1 MLRQYDRN
9 AASATYNKV
18 GKIFT
23 VDKEC
28 TPFYEILKLAA
39 HPTNRSIIVTVAVAR
54 NVIE

>member
-1 MLRQYDRN
+1 MFRQYDRN
-9 AASATYNKV
+9 AASTTFNKV

-39 HPTNRSIIVTVAVAR
+39 LHTGLVTVAVAR

>member
-9 AASATYNKV
+9 AASTTFNKV

-28 TPFYEILKLAA
+28 TPFYEIVKLAA
-39 HPTNRSIIVTVAVAR
+39 LPTNTGLVTVAVAR